1 MDADFRMIAE
11 ELVRRR
17 EHDFSV
23 RERLLEAGRLNDGY
37 DPEMEA
43 VHLGNAAWLEA
54 VVEKYGYPTIGRVG
68 ADASNA
74 AWLII
79 QHAISRP
86 AFLRRMLA
94 VLRSLPEHEADPK
107 NAAYLEDRIRM
118 YEGKPQRY
126 GTQFDRDD
134 DGLLSP
140 VPCDDPALVDR
151 CRAALG
157 LPPLA
162 EVTAEMRKRDTGR
175 PTREELERHRA
186 RCRAWLIETGWR
198 TPPQENSR

>member
-1 MDADFRMIAE
+1 
-11 ELVRRR
+11 
-17 EHDFSV
+17 
-23 RERLLEAGRLNDGY
+23 
-37 DPEMEA
+37 
-43 VHLGNAAWLEA
+43 
-54 VVEKYGYPTIGRVG
+54 
-68 ADASNA
+68 
-74 AWLII
+74 
-79 QHAISRP
+79 
-86 AFLRRMLA
+86 
-94 VLRSLPEHEADPK
+94 
-107 NAAYLEDRIRM
+107 M

-151 CRAALG
+151 RRAALG

-162 EVTAEMRKRDTGR
+162 EVTAEMRKRDTRR

-198 TPPQENSR
+198 IPPQENSR